1 MLDPW
6 WTLWDLIKE
15 GLGWS
20 LATAYAFLPNFGIA
34 IILVT
39 FVINTLLF
47 PLTLKQ
53 TRASRAM
60 MSIQPELQ
68 RIRREY
74 RDQREEMQRRMTEL
88 QREHGASPLGCVGP
102 LLVQSPILFA
112 IFRVLNDPTGLHN
125 DLSPVPPGSSLWEA
139 IRAEEATF
147 VGMDLGVAPSMA
159 IGAGIGAAIPYLVT
173 MIAMIA
179 VQYVQQWYTQRDQA
193 SMPGGDR
200 QKRQMQMFTR
210 IMPLFLGFI
219 SWNFPAG
226 LLLYWTTSNLVRL
239 GQQVTI
245 NWMDG
250 RPEPPPGL
258 AKEEDKPDAGGSP
271 PSSPPHPRSAKKSR
285 RRKRRK

>member
-6 WTLWDLIKE
+6 WTVWDLIKE

-20 LATAYAFLPNFGIA
+20 FATAYAFIPNFGIA

-39 FVINTLLF
+39 MVINTLLF

-53 TRASRAM
+53 TRSSRAM
-60 MSIQPELQ
+60 MAIQPELQ
-68 RIRREY
+68 RIRRKY

-88 QREHGASPLGCVGP
+88 QRSHGASPLGCLGP

-112 IFRVLNDPTGLHN
+112 IFRVLNDPTGLHS
-125 DLSPVPPGSSLWEA
+125 DFSPVPTGSALWEA
-139 IRAEEATF
+139 IRADQASF
-147 VGMDLGVAPSMA
+147 VGMDLALAPSQV
-159 IGAGIGAAIPYLVT
+159 ISNGVVDAIPYLIT
-173 MIAMIA
+173 MVVMITI
-179 VQYVQQWYTQRDQA
+179 QYVQQWYTQRDQVTVA
-193 SMPGGDR
+193 GGER
-200 QKRQMQMFTR
+200 QQRQMQMFTR

-239 GQQVTI
+239 GQQITI

-250 RPEPPPGL
+250 RPEPPAPLG
-258 AKEEDKPDAGGSP
+258 KEEEPDTGGS
-271 PSSPPHPRSAKKSR
+271 SSAAPPHTRSARKSR
-285 RRKRRK
+285 RRKRRN

>member
-6 WTLWDLIKE
+6 WTVWDLIKE

-20 LATAYAFLPNFGIA
+20 FATAYAFIPNFGIA

-53 TRASRAM
+53 TRSSRAM
-60 MSIQPELQ
+60 MAIQPELQ

-88 QREHGASPLGCVGP
+88 QRSHGASPLGCLGP

-112 IFRVLNDPTGLHN
+112 IFRVLNDPTGLESSF
-125 DLSPVPPGSSLWEA
+125 SPVPAGSALWEA
-139 IRAEEATF
+139 IRADDAGF
-147 VGMDLGVAPSMA
+147 VGMDLALAPSEV
-159 IGAGIGAAIPYLVT
+159 ISAGLVAAIPYLVT
-173 MIAMIA
+173 MVIMITI
-179 VQYVQQWYTQRDQA
+179 QYIQQWYTQRDQA
-193 SMPGGDR
+193 AVAGGER
-200 QKRQMQMFTR
+200 QQRQMQMFTR

-226 LLLYWTTSNLVRL
+226 LLLYWTTSNMVRL
-239 GQQVTI
+239 GQQITI

-250 RPEPPPGL
+250 RPEPPAPLG
-258 AKEEDKPDAGGSP
+258 KEGKPDSGGSE
-271 PSSPPHPRSAKKSR
+271 SAAPPHARSAKKSR
-285 RRKRRK
+285 RRKRRN

>member
-20 LATAYAFLPNFGIA
+20 LATAYAFIPSFGIA

-39 FVINTLLF
+39 IVINTLLF

-53 TRASRAM
+53 TRSSRAM

-68 RIRREY
+68 RIRRDY
-74 RDQREEMQRRMTEL
+74 KDQREEMQRRMTEL
-88 QREHGASPLGCVGP
+88 QRNHGASPLGCLGP
-102 LLVQSPILFA
+102 MLVQSPVLFA
-112 IFRVLNDPTGLHN
+112 IFRVLNDPTGLQN
-125 DLSPVPPGSSLWEA
+125 DLSPVPPGSALWEA
-139 IRAEEATF
+139 IRAEEAKF
-147 VGMDLGVAPSMA
+147 VGMDLGIAPSEA
-159 IGAGIGAAIPYLVT
+159 ISAGVGAAIPYLAT

-179 VQYVQQWYTQRDQA
+179 IQYVQQWYTQRDQA
-193 SMPGGDR
+193 AAGGGER
-200 QKRQMQMFTR
+200 QRRQMQMFTR

-239 GQQVTI
+239 GQQIAI

-250 RPEPPPGL
+250 RPEPPMGIG
-258 AKEEDKPDAGGSP
+258 KEDEPDSGGTQS
-271 PSSPPHPRSAKKSR
+271 SSPPHSRSVKKSR

>member
-6 WTLWDLIKE
+6 WTVWDWIKE

-20 LATAYAFLPNFGIA
+20 FAISYDFIPSFGIA

-39 FVINTLLF
+39 VVINTLLF

-53 TRASRAM
+53 TRSSRAM
-60 MSIQPELQ
+60 MQIQPELQ
-68 RIRREY
+68 RIRRDY

-88 QREHGASPLGCVGP
+88 QREHGASPLGCLGP

-112 IFRVLNDPTGLHN
+112 IFRVLNDPTGLHT
-125 DLSPVPPGSSLWEA
+125 DFSPVPPGSALWEA
-139 IRAEEATF
+139 IRAEEAIF
-147 VGMDLGVAPSMA
+147 VGMDLALSPAQATTTGLVAA
-159 IGAGIGAAIPYLVT
+159 LPYLGT
-173 MIAMIA
+173 MVLMITI
-179 VQYVQQWYTQRDQA
+179 QYIQQWYTQRDQVSVA
-193 SMPGGDR
+193 GDR
-200 QKRQMQMFTR
+200 QRRQMQMFTR

-239 GQQVTI
+239 SQQIAI

-258 AKEEDKPDAGGSP
+258 GSEEKPDEGDP
-271 PSSPPHPRSAKKSR
+271 PSSPQPHSHSARKSR
-285 RRKRRK
+285 RRKRRN

>member
-20 LATAYAFLPNFGIA
+20 LATAYAFIPNFGIA

-60 MSIQPELQ
+60 MQIQPELQ
-68 RIRREY
+68 RIRRDY
-74 RDQREEMQRRMTEL
+74 RDQRDEMQRRMTEL

-112 IFRVLNDPTGLHN
+112 IFRVLNDPTGLQD
-125 DLSPVPPGSSLWEA
+125 DLSPVPRGSALWEA

-147 VGMDLGVAPSMA
+147 VGMDLGVAPAEA
-159 IGAGIGAAIPYLVT
+159 IGAGIVAAIPYLAT

-179 VQYVQQWYTQRDQA
+179 IQYIQQWYTQRDQV
-193 SMPGGDR
+193 SMPGAER

-239 GQQVTI
+239 GQQITI

-250 RPEPPPGL
+250 RPEPPP
-258 AKEEDKPDAGGSP
+258 AINKEDKPDSGGSP
-271 PSSPPHPRSAKKSR
+271 SSSPPHPRSAKRSR

>member
-20 LATAYAFLPNFGIA
+20 LATAYAFIPSFGIA

-53 TRASRAM
+53 TRSSRAM
-60 MSIQPELQ
+60 MQIQPELQ
-68 RIRREY
+68 RIRRDY

-88 QREHGASPLGCVGP
+88 QREHGASPLGCLGP

-112 IFRVLNDPTGLHN
+112 IFRVLNDPTGLQN
-125 DLSPVPPGSSLWEA
+125 DLSPVPRGSALWEA

-147 VGMDLGVAPSMA
+147 VGMDLGVAPA
-159 IGAGIGAAIPYLVT
+159 EVIGDGVVAAVPYLIT

-179 VQYVQQWYTQRDQA
+179 IQYIQQWYTQRDQA
-193 SMPGGDR
+193 SMPGAER

-239 GQQVTI
+239 GQQITI

-250 RPEPPPGL
+250 RPEPPP
-258 AKEEDKPDAGGSP
+258 AINKEDTPDSGGSP
-271 PSSPPHPRSAKKSR
+271 SSSPPHPRSAKRSR

>member
-1 MLDPW
+1 VLDPW
-6 WTLWDLIKE
+6 WTLWDWIKE

-20 LATAYAFLPNFGIA
+20 FAISYDFIPSFGIA

-39 FVINTLLF
+39 VVINTLLF

-53 TRASRAM
+53 TRSSRAM
-60 MSIQPELQ
+60 MQIQPELQ
-68 RIRREY
+68 RIRRDY

-88 QREHGASPLGCVGP
+88 QREHGASPLGCLGP

-112 IFRVLNDPTGLHN
+112 IFRVLNDPTGLHT
-125 DLSPVPPGSSLWEA
+125 DFSPVPPGSALWEA
-139 IRAEEATF
+139 IRAEEAIF
-147 VGMDLGVAPSMA
+147 VGMDLALSPAQATTTGLVAA
-159 IGAGIGAAIPYLVT
+159 LPYLGT
-173 MIAMIA
+173 MILMITI
-179 VQYVQQWYTQRDQA
+179 QYIQQWYTQRDQVSVA
-193 SMPGGDR
+193 GDR
-200 QKRQMQMFTR
+200 QRRQMQMFTR

-239 GQQVTI
+239 SQQIAI

-258 AKEEDKPDAGGSP
+258 GSEEKPGEGDS
-271 PSSPPHPRSAKKSR
+271 PSSAQPHSHSARKSR
-285 RRKRRK
+285 RRKRRN

>member
-6 WTLWDLIKE
+6 WTVWDLIKE

-20 LATAYAFLPNFGIA
+20 FATAYAFIPNFGVA

-53 TRASRAM
+53 TRSSRAM
-60 MSIQPELQ
+60 MAIQPELQ
-68 RIRREY
+68 RIRRDY

-88 QREHGASPLGCVGP
+88 QRKHGASPLGCLGP

-112 IFRVLNDPTGLHN
+112 IFRVLNDPTGLQT
-125 DLSPVPPGSSLWEA
+125 DFSPVPPGSALWEA
-139 IRAEEATF
+139 IRADQATF
-147 VGMDLGVAPSMA
+147 VGMDLALAPSQA
-159 IGAGIGAAIPYLVT
+159 IGAGVMAAIPYLAT
-173 MIAMIA
+173 MVVMITI
-179 VQYVQQWYTQRDQA
+179 QYIQQWYTQRDQMSVA
-193 SMPGGDR
+193 GAER
-200 QKRQMQMFTR
+200 QQRQMQMFTR

-226 LLLYWTTSNLVRL
+226 LLLYWTTSNMVRL
-239 GQQVTI
+239 GQQIAI

-250 RPEPPPGL
+250 RPEPPAALG
-258 AKEEDKPDAGGSP
+258 KEDKPDTGGSTS
-271 PSSPPHPRSAKKSR
+271 SSPPHSHSAKKSR

>member
-20 LATAYAFLPNFGIA
+20 LATAYAFIPNFGIA

-39 FVINTLLF
+39 IVINTLLF

-53 TRASRAM
+53 TRSSRAM
-60 MSIQPELQ
+60 MQIQPELQ
-68 RIRREY
+68 RIRRDY

-88 QREHGASPLGCVGP
+88 QRKHGASPLGCLGP

-112 IFRVLNDPTGLHN
+112 IFRVLNDPTGLQN
-125 DLSPVPPGSSLWEA
+125 ELSPVPPGSALWQA

-147 VGMDLGVAPSMA
+147 VGMDLGVPPSEA
-159 IGAGIGAAIPYLVT
+159 ITAGIAAAIPYLAT
-173 MIAMIA
+173 MVAMIA
-179 VQYVQQWYTQRDQA
+179 IQYIQQWYTQRDQVA
-193 SMPGGDR
+193 AGGDR
-200 QKRQMQMFTR
+200 QRRQMQMFTR

-239 GQQVTI
+239 GQQIMI

-250 RPEPPPGL
+250 RPEPPP
-258 AKEEDKPDAGGSP
+258 AITKEDKPDSGGSSSS
-271 PSSPPHPRSAKKSR
+271 SSPPHPRSAKKSR
-285 RRKRRK
+285 RRKRRN

>member
-1 MLDPW
+1 
-6 WTLWDLIKE
+6 
-15 GLGWS
+15 
-20 LATAYAFLPNFGIA
+20 LATAYAFVPNFGIA
-34 IILVT
+34 IIFLT

-53 TRASRAM
+53 TRSSRAM

-112 IFRVLNDPTGLHN
+112 IFRVLNDPTGQVN
-125 DLSPVPPGSSLWEA
+125 DLSPVPRGSALWEA
-139 IRAEEATF
+139 IEAQEATF
-147 VGMDLGVAPSMA
+147 VGMDLGVAPS
-159 IGAGIGAAIPYLVT
+159 AAIDGGILGAVPYLLT
-173 MIAMIA
+173 MILMIA
-179 VQYVQQWYTQRDQA
+179 AQYVQQWYTQRDQVSA
-193 SMPGGDR
+193 PGGER

-226 LLLYWTTSNLVRL
+226 LLLYWTTSTLVRL
-239 GQQVTI
+239 GQQVAI

-250 RPEPPPGL
+250 RPEPPAGL
-258 AKEEDKPDAGGSP
+258 TKEDKPDPGGP
-271 PSSPPHPRSAKKSR
+271 PSPSPPHPRSAKKSR

>member
-20 LATAYAFLPNFGIA
+20 FATAYAFIPNFGIA

-39 FVINTLLF
+39 IAINTLLF

-53 TRASRAM
+53 TRSSRAM

-68 RIRREY
+68 RIRRQY
-74 RDQREEMQRRMTEL
+74 RDQREEMQRRITEL
-88 QREHGASPLGCVGP
+88 QRSHGASPLGCLGP

-112 IFRVLNDPTGLHN
+112 IFRVLNDPTGLQS
-125 DLSPVPPGSSLWEA
+125 DLSPVPSGSALWEA
-139 IRAEEATF
+139 IRADEASF
-147 VGMDLGVAPSMA
+147 MGMDLAWAPSQA
-159 IGAGIGAAIPYLVT
+159 ITAGIVASIPYLAT
-173 MIAMIA
+173 MVVMITI
-179 VQYVQQWYTQRDQA
+179 QYIQQWYTQRDQA
-193 SMPGGDR
+193 SVAGGER
-200 QKRQMQMFTR
+200 QQRQMQMFTR

-226 LLLYWTTSNLVRL
+226 LLLYWTTSNTVRL
-239 GQQVTI
+239 GQQITI

-250 RPEPPPGL
+250 RPEPPAGL
-258 AKEEDKPDAGGSP
+258 GQEDKPDSGGPSSS
-271 PSSPPHPRSAKKSR
+271 SSPPHSRSAKKSR
-285 RRKRRK
+285 RRKRRN

>member
-20 LATAYAFLPNFGIA
+20 LATAYALIPNFGIA

-39 FVINTLLF
+39 IVINTLLF

-53 TRASRAM
+53 TRSSRAM
-60 MSIQPELQ
+60 MAIQPELQ
-68 RIRREY
+68 RIRRDY

-88 QREHGASPLGCVGP
+88 QRKHGASPLGCLGP
-102 LLVQSPILFA
+102 VLMQSPILFA
-112 IFRVLNDPTGLHN
+112 IFRVLSDPTGLEN
-125 DLSPVPPGSSLWEA
+125 DLSPVPPGSALWEA

-147 VGMDLGVAPSMA
+147 VGMDLGVAPAEA
-159 IGAGIGAAIPYLVT
+159 ISAGVLVAVPYLIT

-179 VQYVQQWYTQRDQA
+179 IQYIQQWYTQRDQA
-193 SMPGGDR
+193 AVGGDR
-200 QKRQMQMFTR
+200 QRRQMQMFTR

-250 RPEPPPGL
+250 RPEPPSALG
-258 AKEEDKPDAGGSP
+258 KEEQPDSGGSP
-271 PSSPPHPRSAKKSR
+271 SSAPHPRAANKSR
-285 RRKRRK
+285 RRKRRN